1 MIDYSQSPISKGTPR
16 KLAKGRKD
24 RAEAKVEKRVRAEVE
39 TRDGHCRFSQSNVM
53 AAVCNGPSEWAH
65 FGDKKRFK
73 TRGMV
78 PDARHTT
85 AGSLML
91 CRKHHSEYDA
101 GRLAIEALTASGCDG
116 LLSFK
121 RAA

>member
-24 RAEAKVEKRVRAEVE
+24 RAEAKVEKRVRAEVAE
-39 TRDGHCRFSQSNVM
+39 RDGYCRVPQYFLPDP
-53 AAVCNGPSEWAH
+53 CDGPSEWAH

-73 TRGMV
+73 TRGMA
-78 PDARHTT
+78 PELRHTT
-85 AGSLML
+85 AGSLKL
-91 CRKHHSEYDA
+91 CRKHHGEYDS
-101 GRLAIEALTASGCDG
+101 GQLVIETMSDYGCDG